1 MKTLSI
7 KQPWASLIV
16 LGIKDVENRSWSTDF
31 RGKIYIHASKVPA
44 RGLWNNLN
52 REQVHE
58 AIKSN
63 KIDNYTVLPYGAIIG
78 TVEIADIVK
87 NYDSIWAEK
96 NQYNWVLKNPVL
108 FDKPIENVRG
118 KLLLWDYIELKE

>member
-31 RGKIYIHASKVPA
+31 RGKIYIHASKVPV

-58 AIKSN
+58 ALKSN

-78 TVEIADIVK
+78 TVEIVDIVK

-108 FDKPIENVRG
+108 FDKPIENVKG
-118 KLLLWDYIELKE
+118 KLLLWDYIELKK

>member
-16 LGIKDVENRSWSTDF
+16 LGIKDVENRSWLTDF
-31 RGKIYIHASKVPA
+31 RGKIYIHASKVPV

-58 AIKSN
+58 ALKSN

-78 TVEIADIVK
+78 TVEIVDIVK

-108 FDKPIENVRG
+108 FDKPIENVKG
-118 KLLLWDYIELKE
+118 KLLLWDYIELKK

>member
-16 LGIKDVENRSWSTDF
+16 LGIKDIENRSWSTDF
-31 RGKIYIHASKVPA
+31 RGKIYIHASKVPI

-58 AIKSN
+58 VIESH

-78 TVEIADIVK
+78 TVEIVDIVR

-108 FDKPIENVRG
+108 FDKPIENVKG
-118 KLLLWDYIELKE
+118 KMLLWDYIELKK

>member
-16 LGIKDVENRSWSTDF
+16 LGIKDVENRSWSTNF
-31 RGKIYIHASKVPA
+31 RGKIYIHASKVPV

-78 TVEIADIVK
+78 TVEIVDIVR

-108 FDKPIENVRG
+108 FDKPIENVKG
-118 KLLLWDYIELKE
+118 KLLLWDYIELKK

>member
-31 RGKIYIHASKVPA
+31 RGKVYIHASKVPVK
-44 RGLWNNLN
+44 GLWNNLN

-108 FDKPIENVRG
+108 FDKPIENVKG
-118 KLLLWDYIELKE
+118 KMLLWDYIELKK

>member
-31 RGKIYIHASKVPA
+31 RGKIYIHASKVPV
-44 RGLWNNLN
+44 RGLWNILN
-52 REQVHE
+52 RKQVHE
-58 AIKSN
+58 ALNSN

-78 TVEIADIVK
+78 TVEIVDIVR

-96 NQYNWVLKNPVL
+96 NQYNWILKNPVL
-108 FDKPIENVRG
+108 FDKPIENVKG
-118 KLLLWDYIELKE
+118 KLLLWDYIELKK